1 MALASQ
7 LDVET
12 RLGRDLTDSEEARLP
27 GLLEE
32 AGLLVEGHL
41 GVHYEPTDVVP
52 DAVRVVVSRVVARA
66 FTSPQNV
73 PEGASAS
80 TLQALDYSATSN
92 FGSEGRANLWLSK
105 QDKLMLR
112 SLSSGFVSM
121 ALHSERCQ

>member
-7 LDVET
+7 PDVEA
-12 RLGRDLTDSEEARLP
+12 RLGRDLTYSETALLP

-32 AGLLVEGHL
+32 SALLVEGYL
-41 GVHYEPTDVVP
+41 GVHYGPDDDVP
-52 DAVRVVVSRVVARA
+52 DAARVVVSRVVARA
-66 FTSPQNV
+66 LVSPQNI

-92 FGSEGRANLWLSK
+92 FGSEGRTNLWLSK

-112 SLSSGFVSM
+112 SLASGFSSV
-121 ALHSERCQ
+121 ALQSERYQ